1 MDRKKEHIPG
11 AGADAAAR
19 GVKVSQDQEKNFLDG
34 FAFDSK
40 NGLEMNNLKKGYA
53 NSLKNSGG
61 SMGAGGRFAGRRFRG
76 FIREYLGKNVR
87 ISCGNAIIWVL
98 KGRAEGPDPATAPCE
113 GWPSPKECLMMT
125 VIFVFVALIAANIA
139 YSVYDSY
146 REEDARQIDDF
157 YRVEFKKSYDVK
169 KETESAMNP
178 II

>member
-1 MDRKKEHIPG
+1 M
-11 AGADAAAR
+11 GAD
-19 GVKVSQDQEKNFLDG
+19 E
-34 FAFDSK
+34 
-40 NGLEMNNLKKGYA
+40 
-53 NSLKNSGG
+53 
-61 SMGAGGRFAGRRFRG
+61 RFAGRRTRG
-76 FIREYLGKNVR
+76 IIREYLRKNVR
-87 ISCGNAIIWVL
+87 IARENAIIWVL
-98 KGRAEGPDPATAPCE
+98 KGRTEGPSPTTAPNE
-113 GWPSPKECLMMT
+113 GRLGSKECLRMT